1 PVLAV
6 EEQPAAGV
14 DLRRTAVQPPVH
26 QVEVVGRL
34 VYQQTT
40 GVALVTVPAPEV
52 VRAVADVQQPFEVDR
67 ADLAHHA
74 LGEQLP
80 DPLMDRV
87 VTVVERYRDVP
98 AGACHGV
105 QDLPAAGDVDGHR
118 LLGDHVAAR
127 LQRGHDVLRMGAV

>member
-1 PVLAV
+1 
-6 EEQPAAGV
+6 
-14 DLRRTAVQPPVH
+14 
-26 QVEVVGRL
+26 
-34 VYQQTT
+34 QTT

-127 LQRGHDVLRMGAV
+127 LQRGHDVLRMGAVDSGDQEGVDPLCGEHGAQLLGVPRTCWRGAERGE